1 MIDASKLLSRP
12 TSSGLSKESVQNLVV
27 IKKKVIE
34 VDNLLKERL
43 VLRKVREGILRQ
55 QEERERRF
63 ARETT
68 LEKREV
74 KEKDSDYDITN
85 PTKAKKG
92 TGGLIGGIV
101 STVLGSFNLVAFSK
115 IGGLL
120 RIGKL
125 LKLLIAPKALIVVGA
140 LTLLTKIVSNVSSL
154 RNIPSK
160 DLNAVKGNKVQ
171 SGFESFQSSIEELAN
186 ALLIAAGLNFATSII
201 NKRRLRAQGISE
213 TSGQL
218 RRTGQEAKRR
228 KKKMDEAYADAMARA
243 DAEFDA
249 DEFYRQR
256 AKNQS
261 IEVATE
267 SATDATSGGRRKT
280 YSKSQRVPVSTTMG
294 AGIDA
299 KRLKQM
305 GLDPSITEFG
315 RQVPTALKTRPI
327 PTRGRVV
334 GSDDFDKF
342 FKRIL
347 DETPSLKDPK
357 LKEDITRR
365 YQRFSRS
372 SDASRSRRL
381 TEFLQGLESAEVD
394 PLDIQRMSTTLRFK
408 AFKPIDAS
416 ALKKTI
422 DSRPFGVTGGQI
434 GPDFPSAAA
443 KKQRF
448 FFGRGSATGANP
460 FTGAPTFEVSPAG
473 RQIDPVTGKFR
484 AKTKKISAEAL
495 TGATQKATRKSIME
509 GISLIPFIGDLVGLL
524 IDIFVFGEPPGR
536 AAFMAVGGA
545 LGGFLGALLG
555 GIGGPPGAIIASI
568 LGGIAGDLLGGL
580 LYDVLF
586 RSGMKNPFLRL
597 PKLGL
602 KEAIK
607 KVGLYKGGFAPYGN
621 YVLGEQGREFVL
633 DADSTRAVEDN
644 YPGFLAALNKSDYD
658 GALTVLRS
666 HAFYE
671 TGAGFERMVP
681 IPIPIQ
687 APSDPFVR
695 TNTVVL
701 PVGSGSVNKT
711 YFQLYR
717 RG

>member
-12 TSSGLSKESVQNLVV
+12 TSRGLSKESVQNLVV

-34 VDNLLKERL
+34 VDNLLKDRL

-115 IGGLL
+115 IGALL
-120 RIGKL
+120 KIGKL
-125 LKLLIAPKALIVVGA
+125 LKLLISPKALIVVGA
-140 LTLLTKIVSNVSSL
+140 LNLLTKIVSNVSSL

-160 DLNAVKGNKVQ
+160 DLNAVGGNKVQ
-171 SGFESFQSSIEELAN
+171 SGFESFQSSLEELSN
-186 ALLIAAGLNFATSII
+186 ALVITAGLNFATARI
-201 NKRRLRAQGISE
+201 NKQRLRKQGISE

-218 RRTGQEAKRR
+218 RRTVDQIKADKLNAE
-228 KKKMDEAYADAMARA
+228 ADARVRE
-243 DAEFDA
+243 AE
-249 DEFYRQR
+249 
-256 AKNQS
+256 
-261 IEVATE
+261 
-267 SATDATSGGRRKT
+267 
-280 YSKSQRVPVSTTMG
+280 
-294 AGIDA
+294 
-299 KRLKQM
+299 
-305 GLDPSITEFG
+305 LDPDLEKIDRRE
-315 RQVPTALKTRPI
+315 RRRDVDVEVK
-327 PTRGRVV
+327 
-334 GSDDFDKF
+334 
-342 FKRIL
+342 KR
-347 DETPSLKDPK
+347 
-357 LKEDITRR
+357 
-365 YQRFSRS
+365 
-372 SDASRSRRL
+372 
-381 TEFLQGLESAEVD
+381 
-394 PLDIQRMSTTLRFK
+394 
-408 AFKPIDAS
+408 
-416 ALKKTI
+416 
-422 DSRPFGVTGGQI
+422 
-434 GPDFPSAAA
+434 A
-443 KKQRF
+443 KKQYSSLERKVVVKAGARNLNVETGSIMGGIEEKQFIRKTRINPNELLRQEFSKESRKIKRTGFNPNTVIGDDFIKFLSNEKVEGNKLVKIGSDGVPLFRDDLGNFRPFSQLTTSEKGTYVGLQKARRNTIANLGRSIEITPKPISKKDVAEFLELREITPEDKAKRF
-448 FFGRGSATGANP
+448 SQAFGRPTGADP
-460 FTGAPTFEVSPAG
+460 KTGAPTYKVNPRGREVDPA
-473 RQIDPVTGKFR
+473 TGMFR

-495 TGATQKATRKSIME
+495 TGATQKAARKSIME
-509 GISLIPFIGDLVGLL
+509 GISLIPFIGDLIGLL

-555 GIGGPPGAIIASI
+555 GIGGPPGAIVASI

-586 RSGMKNPFLRL
+586 RSGRKSPFLRL
-597 PKLGL
+597 PKIGL

-633 DADSTRAVEDN
+633 DADSTKAVEDN
-644 YPGFLAALNKSDYD
+644 YPGFLSALNKSDYD

-695 TNTVVL
+695 TNTVIL

>member
-12 TSSGLSKESVQNLVV
+12 TSNGLSRDSVQNLVV

-68 LEKREV
+68 LEKRDV

-85 PTKAKKG
+85 PTKPKKG

-101 STVLGSFNLVAFSK
+101 STVLSSFNFVAFSK

-120 RIGKL
+120 KIGKL
-125 LKLLIAPKALIVVGA
+125 LKLLVSPKTLILVGA
-140 LTLLTKIVSNVSSL
+140 LTLLTKIVSNVSTL

-160 DLNAVKGNKVQ
+160 DLNAVGGNKVQ

-186 ALLIAAGLNFATSII
+186 ALLVTAGLNFATARI
-201 NKRRLRAQGISE
+201 NKRRLRDQGISL

-228 KKKMDEAYADAMARA
+228 RIKMDEAYADAMARA

-256 AKNQS
+256 ANNQS

-267 SATDATSGGRRKT
+267 SATDATSGGKKKT
-280 YSKSQRVPVSTTMG
+280 YSKPQRVPVSTTMG
-294 AGIDA
+294 AGIDP

-305 GLDPSITEFG
+305 GLDPSITRFG
-315 RQVPTALKTRPI
+315 TQVPGATRTRPT
-327 PTRGRVV
+327 PTGGGISASKSLRP
-334 GSDDFDKF
+334 DDPLFIKGGLN
-342 FKRIL
+342 K
-347 DETPSLKDPK
+347 
-357 LKEDITRR
+357 
-365 YQRFSRS
+365 
-372 SDASRSRRL
+372 SRRL
-381 TEFLQGLESAEVD
+381 SLIKRLNRELGLSIPVSMQQSLLKQSDSEFMRFFADQYGFDPSEGFGAPQGE
-394 PLDIQRMSTTLRFK
+394 I
-408 AFKPIDAS
+408 FKPFKPKKPKKTPKKRNLFPKAGDPNTPEVKRVQAKIDAKNPTFVS
-416 ALKKTI
+416 
-422 DSRPFGVTGGQI
+422 PETGG
-434 GPDFPSAAA
+434 
-443 KKQRF
+443 RL
-448 FFGRGSATGANP
+448 
-460 FTGAPTFEVSPAG
+460 
-473 RQIDPVTGKFR
+473 PVKR
-484 AKTKKISAEAL
+484 TKKISAEAL
-495 TGATQKATRKSIME
+495 TGATDKATKKAIQKATRKSIME

-586 RSGMKNPFLRL
+586 RSDRKNPFLRL
-597 PKLGL
+597 PKIGL

-701 PVGSGSVNKT
+701 PVASGSVNKT

>member
-12 TSSGLSKESVQNLVV
+12 TSNGLSKDSVQNLVV

-34 VDNLLKERL
+34 VDNLLKDRL

-85 PTKAKKG
+85 PSKAKKG
-92 TGGLIGGIV
+92 TGGLIGTIV

-120 RIGKL
+120 KIGKL
-125 LKLLIAPKALIVVGA
+125 LKLLVSPKALIVVGA
-140 LTLLTKIVSNVSSL
+140 LTLLTKIVSNVSLL
-154 RNIPSK
+154 RNIPKK
-160 DLNAVKGNKVQ
+160 DLDAVGGNKVQ
-171 SGFESFQSSIEELAN
+171 SGFESFESSLEELTN
-186 ALLIAAGLNFATSII
+186 ALLVTAGLNLTTSII

-213 TSGQL
+213 TRGQL
-218 RRTGQEAKRR
+218 RRTVDQIKADKLDAE
-228 KKKMDEAYADAMARA
+228 ADARVRE
-243 DAEFDA
+243 AELDP
-249 DEFYRQR
+249 DLE
-256 AKNQS
+256 N
-261 IEVATE
+261 IERGERRRE
-267 SATDATSGGRRKT
+267 SATDATSGGRKKT
-280 YSKSQRVPVSTTMG
+280 YSKPQRVPVSTTMG
-294 AGIDA
+294 AGIDP
-299 KRLKQM
+299 KRLKAM

-315 RQVPTALKTRPI
+315 TQVPTAIKTRPI
-327 PTRGRVV
+327 PTRPRIIGSPEVV
-334 GSDDFDKF
+334 EFFDEITNTKKINSSSTLRIKVDNDFQLF
-342 FKRIL
+342 LNARNPSVKRRRL
-347 DETPSLKDPK
+347 SQLLNSLKGGNVTD
-357 LKEDITRR
+357 LNINRLSTILT
-365 YQRFSRS
+365 FS
-372 SDASRSRRL
+372 
-381 TEFLQGLESAEVD
+381 
-394 PLDIQRMSTTLRFK
+394 

-416 ALKKTI
+416 TLSKPSEPTKKRRGRPKKLQTI
-422 DSRPFGVTGGQI
+422 EEIRADIDARNPTFVSPETGG
-434 GPDFPSAAA
+434 
-443 KKQRF
+443 RL
-448 FFGRGSATGANP
+448 
-460 FTGAPTFEVSPAG
+460 
-473 RQIDPVTGKFR
+473 PVKRTR
-484 AKTKKISAEAL
+484 KISAKAL
-495 TGATQKATRKSIME
+495 TGATQKAARKSIME

-607 KVGLYKGGFAPYGN
+607 KIGLYKGGFASYGN
-621 YVLGEQGREFVL
+621 YILGEQGREFVL
-633 DADSTRAVEDN
+633 DADSTKAVEDN
-644 YPGFLAALNKSDYD
+644 YPGFLSALNKSDYD

-681 IPIPIQ
+681 IPIAIQ

>member
-12 TSSGLSKESVQNLVV
+12 TSNGLSKNSVQNLVV

-120 RIGKL
+120 KIGKL
-125 LKLLIAPKALIVVGA
+125 LKLLISPKALIVVGA

-160 DLNAVKGNKVQ
+160 DLNAVGGNKVQ
-171 SGFESFQSSIEELAN
+171 SGFESFQSSLEELSN
-186 ALLIAAGLNFATSII
+186 ALLITAGLNFTTARI
-201 NKRRLRAQGISE
+201 NKQRLRSQGISE
-213 TSGQL
+213 TRGKL
-218 RRTGQEAKRR
+218 RRTVDQIEADKLNA
-228 KKKMDEAYADAMARA
+228 EADARVRE
-243 DAEFDA
+243 AE
-249 DEFYRQR
+249 
-256 AKNQS
+256 
-261 IEVATE
+261 
-267 SATDATSGGRRKT
+267 
-280 YSKSQRVPVSTTMG
+280 
-294 AGIDA
+294 
-299 KRLKQM
+299 
-305 GLDPSITEFG
+305 LDPDLEKIE
-315 RQVPTALKTRPI
+315 RRERRRDVDVEVK
-327 PTRGRVV
+327 
-334 GSDDFDKF
+334 
-342 FKRIL
+342 KR
-347 DETPSLKDPK
+347 
-357 LKEDITRR
+357 
-365 YQRFSRS
+365 
-372 SDASRSRRL
+372 
-381 TEFLQGLESAEVD
+381 
-394 PLDIQRMSTTLRFK
+394 
-408 AFKPIDAS
+408 
-416 ALKKTI
+416 
-422 DSRPFGVTGGQI
+422 
-434 GPDFPSAAA
+434 A
-443 KKQRF
+443 KKQYSSLERKVVVKAGARNLNVETGSIMGGIEEKQFIRKTRINPNELLRQEFSKESRKIKRTGFNPNTVIGDDFINFLSNEKVEGNKLVKIGSDGVPLFRDDLGNFRPFSQLTTSEKGTYVGLQKARRNTIANLGRSIEITPKPISKKDVAEFLELREITPEDKAKRF
-448 FFGRGSATGANP
+448 SQAFGRPTGADP
-460 FTGAPTFEVSPAG
+460 KTGAPTYAVNPRG
-473 RQIDPVTGKFR
+473 RQVDPATGKFR
-484 AKTKKISAEAL
+484 AKTRKISAEAL
-495 TGATQKATRKSIME
+495 TGATDKVTKKAIQKATRKSIME

-545 LGGFLGALLG
+545 LGGFLGALVG
-555 GIGGPPGAIIASI
+555 GIGGPPGAIVASI

-586 RSGMKNPFLRL
+586 RSGRKNPFLRL
-597 PKLGL
+597 PKIGL

-644 YPGFLAALNKSDYD
+644 YPGFLSALNKSDYD

-695 TNTVVL
+695 TKTVVL